1 MINALNKPS
10 DEKNYADAAAQ
21 FAYRAYGFS
30 GDQYNYIVSSID
42 KQFMEIIKMEM
53 MYQEFIAQ
61 RGDYFEEKYPDD
73 ESKWESYAAWTNDL
87 NKLNEDV
94 AKAMDTMLDR
104 EILVSDSTVGS
115 IRMKLDEF
123 VKPEDMVSV
132 RMKNEN
138 YHEKLTGE
146 FYENEQPIIDAFN
159 EGYLYLIEE
168 YGWKSNADVITPFIN
183 FHRIAVPTPKTEENP
198 SGIDIYYI
206 FDTSQPHDAEEDWA
220 WNSDDSVPENLRF
233 YQFEEKIDLTLARD
247 QHIPSCDFI
256 NLTKENYSDGQ
267 NQFSCAKNTAE
278 FQSLCLYDDNSIES
292 LKKITDAC
300 HEEGAKVSIQL
311 QNAGPEGNAKN
322 AGAPIQAATAIAS
335 ADGRDIPEEVSTE
348 KVYELVK
355 GYGEAAERA
364 MKGGADAV
372 EIHMAHGYLV
382 NSFMSPRTNKRVD
395 EFGGNFENRMRFSRL
410 IIEEVKKKTEGK
422 IAVLARINST
432 EDMFGGLDNHDM
444 CAVAS
449 YLEDCGIDGLH
460 VSRAVHL
467 KDEYMWAP
475 TGIHGGFS
483 AELVANIKK
492 CVSIPV
498 ITVGRYT
505 EPQFAE
511 QIIKMG
517 NADLVAFGR
526 QSLADPHTP
535 QKAMEERLEDLTP
548 CIACLQGCVA
558 NMYAGKPIC
567 CLVNP
572 VLGHEKEGLP
582 KAEKAKKVYV
592 IGGGVAGMCAAFTAK
607 RRGHDVTLFEATDK
621 LGGNMRLAAYPPG
634 KGDITGMI
642 RSYIVKCEK
651 AGVNIKMNTKVTA
664 QMLKED
670 TPDAVILATGAETL
684 VLPFIKGIENPDIV
698 YGVDCLEGTRPVGH
712 KVLVVGGGM
721 VGAETADF
729 LAEQGHE
736 VAIIEMR
743 DAIGP
748 DVIHEHRI
756 FLMEAF
762 EKYGIKQITS
772 AAVSEIFSDGVSYKN
787 AADKSDETIYEARG
801 FDTVVLSMGF
811 SSRYTH
817 RDGQNVVYDFAEEL
831 KDIVPEVHMVGDAVR
846 ARRALDA
853 TKEAYEVALNL

>member
-1 MINALNKPS
+1 MSYAVVTLKKGEGRTLKAGGAWIFDNEIESITGGFDNGSLVLVHDFDGYPMGRGFINQNSKIRVRMMTR
-10 DEKNYADAAAQ
+10 NIHQ
-21 FAYRAYGFS
+21 
-30 GDQYNYIVSSID
+30 
-42 KQFMEIIKMEM
+42 EI
-53 MYQEFIAQ
+53 
-61 RGDYFEEKYPDD
+61 D
-73 ESKWESYAAWTNDL
+73 ESFLRMRVKNAWEYRKTIVDTSSCRLIFGEADFLPGLTVDKY
-87 NKLNEDV
+87 EDV
-94 AKAMDTMLDR
+94 
-104 EILVSDSTVGS
+104 LVVECLALGMEAFKETIVKLLKEVLAEDGVT
-115 IRMKLDEF
+115 IR
-123 VKPEDMVSV
+123 
-132 RMKNEN
+132 
-138 YHEKLTGE
+138 G
-146 FYENEQPIIDAFN
+146 
-159 EGYLYLIEE
+159 
-168 YGWKSNADVITPFIN
+168 
-183 FHRIAVPTPKTEENP
+183 
-198 SGIDIYYI
+198 
-206 FDTSQPHDAEEDWA
+206 
-220 WNSDDSVPENLRF
+220 
-233 YQFEEKIDLTLARD
+233 
-247 QHIPSCDFI
+247 
-256 NLTKENYSDGQ
+256 
-267 NQFSCAKNTAE
+267 
-278 FQSLCLYDDNSIES
+278 
-292 LKKITDAC
+292 
-300 HEEGAKVSIQL
+300 
-311 QNAGPEGNAKN
+311 
-322 AGAPIQAATAIAS
+322 
-335 ADGRDIPEEVSTE
+335 
-348 KVYELVK
+348 VYERSD
-355 GYGEAAERA
+355 ANER
-364 MKGGADAV
+364 K
-372 EIHMAHGYLV
+372 
-382 NSFMSPRTNKRVD
+382 
-395 EFGGNFENRMRFSRL
+395 
-410 IIEEVKKKTEGK
+410 
-422 IAVLARINST
+422 
-432 EDMFGGLDNHDM
+432 
-444 CAVAS
+444 
-449 YLEDCGIDGLH
+449 
-460 VSRAVHL
+460 
-467 KDEYMWAP
+467 
-475 TGIHGGFS
+475 
-483 AELVANIKK
+483 
-492 CVSIPV
+492 
-498 ITVGRYT
+498 
-505 EPQFAE
+505 
-511 QIIKMG
+511 
-517 NADLVAFGR
+517 
-526 QSLADPHTP
+526 
-535 QKAMEERLEDLTP
+535 
-548 CIACLQGCVA
+548 
-558 NMYAGKPIC
+558 
-567 CLVNP
+567 
-572 VLGHEKEGLP
+572 KEGLP